1 MEDAISFDD
10 FKISKQLKSSI
21 DELGFTKPTPI
32 QAESFSVIM
41 SGRNVVGVS
50 QTGTG
55 KTLAFLLPILQSLKY
70 TENIPPTALIIV
82 PTRELVLQVV
92 KNVEDYAKYKTVRV
106 LGVYGGAN
114 IKKQKE
120 AVAKGVDILVATPGR
135 LYDIVM
141 HGALTLKH
149 VKKLVIDEVDVML
162 DLGFRFQIN
171 NIFELL
177 PSKRQNIMFS
187 ATMTDEV
194 STLINDFFI
203 EPYKISIAVSGT
215 PLENI
220 AQSSYAVPNFYTKA
234 NLVMK
239 LVEDKETFSKVL
251 VFVSSKKNADRLFTA
266 MEEKYAGELGI
277 IHSNKSQN
285 FRIRNVEEFDS
296 GAIRI
301 LIATDIMARGLDLD
315 RITHVVNVDTPNF
328 PENYMHRIGRTGRAE
343 QEGNS
348 ILLYTEKEVE
358 AKEEIEELM
367 DYEIPQLTLPEDLEF
382 SQQLLPEE
390 RKQVGGESNY
400 NRNDSKKLS
409 GAAFHE
415 KSEKNSKVN
424 LGGKWRRFGS
434 KKYKKPQK
442 RGDKIQNMASKRRKK
457 KKQ

>member
-1 MEDAISFDD
+1 MEEATGFDN
-10 FKISKQLKSSI
+10 FKISKQLRASI
-21 DELGFTKPTPI
+21 DELGFTTPTPI
-32 QAESFSVIM
+32 QEESFPVIM

-55 KTLAFLLPILQSLKY
+55 KTLAFLLPILQELKY
-70 TENIPPTALIIV
+70 SEKIPPSVLIIV

-92 KNVEDYAKYKTVRV
+92 NNVEAYSKYKTVRV

-114 IKKQKE
+114 IKRQKE
-120 AVAKGVDILVATPGR
+120 EVVKGVDILVATPGR

-141 HGALTLKH
+141 HGAVTLKH

-177 PSKRQNIMFS
+177 PTKRQNIMFS

-194 STLINDFFI
+194 STLIDDFFI
-203 EPYKISIAVSGT
+203 EPYKISIASSGT

-220 AQSSYAVPNFYTKA
+220 SQSCYAVPNFYTKA
-234 NLVMK
+234 NLLMQ
-239 LVEDKETFSKVL
+239 LLQDKETYSKVL
-251 VFVSSKKNADRLFTA
+251 VFVSSKKNADKLFTA
-266 MEEKYAGELGI
+266 MEEEYEGELGI
-277 IHSNKSQN
+277 IHSNKTQN
-285 FRIRNVEEFDS
+285 YRIRNVEAFDK
-296 GAIRI
+296 GTKRI

-315 RITHVVNVDTPNF
+315 KITHVVNIDTPSF

-348 ILLYTEKEVE
+348 ILMFTEKEE
-358 AKEEIEELM
+358 ESKLEIEVLM
-367 DYEIPQLTLPEDLEF
+367 GYEIPQLTLPEDLKF
-382 SQQLLPEE
+382 SEQLLPEE
-390 RKQVGGESNY
+390 RKREGGESNY
-400 NRNDSKKLS
+400 NRNDAKKLG

-424 LGGKWRRFGS
+424 LGSKWKRIGA

-457 KKQ
+457 KK